1 VLKFEQIS
9 NMITI
14 ETIDLNKKNDKK
26 RFVDFDYEIYKDS
39 PHWVAPL
46 RMDINERLNPKKHPF
61 YLNGKIQCFV
71 ALRNGKIVGR
81 IAAIDNNNYNEFHS
95 SNVGFFG
102 FFECINDQEIA
113 NVLFDKVTEWHQSQ
127 QNNILQ
133 GPVNPSTNYES
144 GLLIDGFDDDP
155 KIMMSYNPPYYQKLM
170 ENYGLH
176 VSMKMYAYKVE
187 DHNVLANE
195 KLLRVK
201 DIALQRS
208 NTSLRLVNKKKLN
221 LEIEHIK
228 KIYNKAWENNWGFVP
243 MSDAELNLMANELKL
258 ILDTQFAPMIE
269 NEKGEVVAFALA
281 LRDINVITKDFK
293 GSLFPFNFLKLLF
306 GQKKIKWIRVLLLGI
321 LPEYR
326 GKGLDA
332 VMYYEMIKNGLKV
345 GIDRAEAS
353 WILESNPEMQKGMK
367 VVNGEIYKTYAIFE
381 KQIL

>member
-1 VLKFEQIS
+1 
-9 NMITI
+9 
-14 ETIDLNKKNDKK
+14 
-26 RFVDFDYEIYKDS
+26 
-39 PHWVAPL
+39 
-46 RMDINERLNPKKHPF
+46 
-61 YLNGKIQCFV
+61 
-71 ALRNGKIVGR
+71 
-81 IAAIDNNNYNEFHS
+81 
-95 SNVGFFG
+95 
-102 FFECINDQEIA
+102 
-113 NVLFDKVTEWHQSQ
+113 
-127 QNNILQ
+127 
-133 GPVNPSTNYES
+133 
-144 GLLIDGFDDDP
+144 
-155 KIMMSYNPPYYQKLM
+155 
-170 ENYGLH
+170 
-176 VSMKMYAYKVE
+176 
-187 DHNVLANE
+187 
-195 KLLRVK
+195 
-201 DIALQRS
+201 
-208 NTSLRLVNKKKLN
+208 
-221 LEIEHIK
+221 
-228 KIYNKAWENNWGFVP
+228 

-306 GQKKIKWIRVLLLGI
+306 GQKKIRWIRVLLLGI

>member
-1 VLKFEQIS
+1 
-9 NMITI
+9 
-14 ETIDLNKKNDKK
+14 
-26 RFVDFDYEIYKDS
+26 
-39 PHWVAPL
+39 
-46 RMDINERLNPKKHPF
+46 
-61 YLNGKIQCFV
+61 
-71 ALRNGKIVGR
+71 
-81 IAAIDNNNYNEFHS
+81 
-95 SNVGFFG
+95 
-102 FFECINDQEIA
+102 
-113 NVLFDKVTEWHQSQ
+113 
-127 QNNILQ
+127 
-133 GPVNPSTNYES
+133 
-144 GLLIDGFDDDP
+144 
-155 KIMMSYNPPYYQKLM
+155 M
-170 ENYGLH
+170 ENYGLN
-176 VSMKMYAYKVE
+176 VSMKMYAYKVQ
-187 DHNVLANE
+187 DNNVLANE

-208 NTSLRLVNKKKLN
+208 NTKLRLIDKKKLN
-221 LEIEHIK
+221 IEIEHIK

-243 MSDAELNLMANELKL
+243 MSDEELNLMANELKL

-281 LRDINVITKDFK
+281 LRDINFITKDFN

-353 WILESNPEMQKGMK
+353 WILESNPDMQKGMK